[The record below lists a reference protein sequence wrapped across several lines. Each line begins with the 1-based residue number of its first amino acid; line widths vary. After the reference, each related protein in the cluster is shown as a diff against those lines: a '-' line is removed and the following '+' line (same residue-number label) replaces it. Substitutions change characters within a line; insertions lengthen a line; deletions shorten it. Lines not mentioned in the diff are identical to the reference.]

1 MRAQHDLGLN
11 LTLPPTLTLALT
23 VTYTFRCARNMRNA
37 AHSPTRAG
45 PSPLPPTLTLSLT
58 LTRCQRNLLER
69 MMPSIEAGK
78 AWVRGAV
85 VAQLATNTLWLAPR
99 AYRRKGAAMDGS
111 EAEEDQR
118 YRNSV
123 PTASAFEEREPWE
136 RAAELRYRVRELLRD
151 ASRGDSDDEF
161 DEEDE
166 YDFDEE
172 EDDWDDDAA
181 WDEDLA
187 VVDGVE

>member
-1 MRAQHDLGLN
+1 MA
-11 LTLPPTLTLALT
+11 
-23 VTYTFRCARNMRNA
+23 
-37 AHSPTRAG
+37 
-45 PSPLPPTLTLSLT
+45 LT

-118 YRNSV
+118 YRNSA
-123 PTASAFEEREPWE
+123 PTASASEEREPWE
-136 RAAELRYRVRELLRD
+136 RAAELRYRVRELLRE
-151 ASRGDSDDEF
+151 ASRGDSDDE
-161 DEEDE
+161 
-166 YDFDEE
+166 FDEE

>member
-1 MRAQHDLGLN
+1 MA
-11 LTLPPTLTLALT
+11 
-23 VTYTFRCARNMRNA
+23 
-37 AHSPTRAG
+37 
-45 PSPLPPTLTLSLT
+45 
-58 LTRCQRNLLER
+58 
-69 MMPSIEAGK
+69 PSIEAGK
-78 AWVRGAV
+78 SWVRGAV

-161 DEEDE
+161 DEE
-166 YDFDEE
+166 

>member
-1 MRAQHDLGLN
+1 
-11 LTLPPTLTLALT
+11 
-23 VTYTFRCARNMRNA
+23 
-37 AHSPTRAG
+37 
-45 PSPLPPTLTLSLT
+45 
-58 LTRCQRNLLER
+58 

-99 AYRRKGAAMDGS
+99 AYRRKGGAMDGS

-136 RAAELRYRVRELLRD
+136 RAAELRYRVRELLRE
-151 ASRGDSDDEF
+151 ASRGDSDDEL

-172 EDDWDDDAA
+172 EDDEEGDDDAA
-181 WDEDLA
+181 WDEAL
-187 VVDGVE
+187 